1 MHATQPVI
9 HSPRPVEPSRRVSRR
24 RLPQKRTHPHSAIAL
39 ETSVKLVINIILSTC
54 ATSALVQLYPL
65 HHQVQEKLR
74 NVEAEVQM
82 TQERVNK
89 AKTEFNRNFDP
100 SQSRSLMQEY
110 SNRVDPQ
117 KRQVIWKETPIKKL
131 DKSSD

>member
-1 MHATQPVI
+1 MHASQPVI
-9 HSPRPVEPSRRVSRR
+9 HSAHSVEPSRRVSRR
-24 RLPQKRTHPHSAIAL
+24 RLPQKRTHPHNAIAL
-39 ETSVKLVINIILSTC
+39 ETSVKLIINMILSTC

-117 KRQVIWKETPIKKL
+117 KRQVIWRETPIKKL

>member
-9 HSPRPVEPSRRVSRR
+9 HSAHSVEPSRRVSRR
-24 RLPQKRTHPHSAIAL
+24 RLPQKRSHPHHAIAL
-39 ETSVKLVINIILSTC
+39 ETSVKLVMNIILSTC

-117 KRQVIWKETPIKKL
+117 KRQVIWRETPIKKL

>member
-24 RLPQKRTHPHSAIAL
+24 RLPQKRSHPHSAIAL

-110 SNRVDPQ
+110 SNRVDPE
-117 KRQVIWKETPIKKL
+117 KRQVIWREPPMKKL